1 MDKSSIVRMVAAA
14 LAAIKLILQPFGVE
28 LPQEVIDS
36 IADVVA
42 AVVVLYTAWKNNY
55 ISNKGKKQK
64 EVLKKNNLA

>member
-1 MDKSSIVRMVAAA
+1 MDKASIVRMVAAA

-64 EVLKKNNLA
+64 EILKKNNLA